1 MESYIKMIN
10 RLRIFL
16 GIIFLLITA
25 CYPVSHILVG
35 DKRAPIEPSDVK
47 IYSDY
52 PEKYEKIAIIESGSD
67 FAFKD
72 PSFNFTDQKKT
83 DKALYRLK
91 SEAALLGANGLVIE
105 NFQTRLKVSFQ
116 SVEGK
121 NGRHRSQ
128 SNTER
133 LKEII
138 ATAIFVE

>member
-1 MESYIKMIN
+1 MIN

-35 DKRAPIEPSDVK
+35 DKRAPIDPSDVK

-72 PSFNFTDQKKT
+72 PSFDFTDQKKT

-105 NFQTRLKVSFQ
+105 NFQSRLKVSYQ
-116 SVEGK
+116 SVEDK
-121 NGRHRSQ
+121 YGRHHQQ